1 MSEANNR
8 ISDTFENLSSSI
20 AMLRKL
26 EWRVRHAVESVLSGE
41 YKSSFRGKGMEFD
54 QVVKYEYG
62 DDVRDIDWNVT
73 ARLGEPYRKKFVE
86 EREVTLL
93 LLFEDSPSLQFGS
106 GARSKREALL
116 ELASLLMLLS
126 AVNGDRVSLMYA
138 SPGGYEFTKSS
149 AGRGRVLHSAASLL
163 GRPAPDLLGP
173 QEAKVPWKYLVR
185 AAPRHSIFVWLGD
198 FPNRE
203 KPNSWNVFKK
213 RYQPV
218 GFRIEDP
225 WERELPKRGE
235 QTVYDPVSGKLF
247 NLSGNSGAQQAAHQK
262 WNKDRDKQFA
272 DLFSVD
278 SDRLTL
284 QAGDDALNSVVNL
297 FQKRAL
303 RFGRA

>member
-1 MSEANNR
+1 MSQNDSH
-8 ISDTFENLSSSI
+8 ISDTFESLSSSI

-86 EREVTLL
+86 EREVTLV
-93 LLFEDSPSLQFGS
+93 LLFEDTPSLQFGS
-106 GARSKREALL
+106 GSRSKREALL
-116 ELASLLMLLS
+116 ELSSLLMLLS

-138 SPGGYEFTKSS
+138 SPSGYEFTKSS
-149 AGRGRVLHSAASLL
+149 SGRGRVLHTAASLL

-173 QEAKVPWKYLVR
+173 QEANVPWKYLMR
-185 AAPRHSIFVWLGD
+185 AAPRHSIFVWLSD
-198 FPNRE
+198 FPNR
-203 KPNSWNVFKK
+203 PNPEGWNVLRK

-218 GFRIEDP
+218 GLRIEDP
-225 WERELPKRGE
+225 WERSLPGKGE

-247 NLSGNSGAQQAAHQK
+247 NLDGSSSAQKAAHEK
-262 WNKDRDKQFA
+262 WNRDRDGRFH
-272 DLFSVD
+272 DLFPID

-284 QAGDDALNSVVNL
+284 QAGDDALDAVVNL
-297 FQKRAL
+297 FHKRAL
-303 RFGRA
+303 RFGRT